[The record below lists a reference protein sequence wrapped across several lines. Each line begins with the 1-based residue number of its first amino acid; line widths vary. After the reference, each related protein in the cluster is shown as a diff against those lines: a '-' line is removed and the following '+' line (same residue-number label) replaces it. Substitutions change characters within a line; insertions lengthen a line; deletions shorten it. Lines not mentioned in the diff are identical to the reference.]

1 MTQPMPARTGDPVHQ
16 VDTPALIL
24 ELDAFESNVGLMADA
39 AARMGVALRPH
50 AKSNKC
56 ADIVRYQLA
65 AGAVGVCVQ
74 KVSEAAALADAGID
88 DITICNELVGDRKI
102 AALVELSRRI
112 RVSACVDDLA
122 NIASIERQAAAAST
136 IVSLMVEVDVGAG
149 RCGVAP
155 GPLVVR
161 LARAISAS
169 PHLRFA
175 GLQAYHGGAQHIR
188 SVGERREA
196 AQSAITKATAARD
209 GLIAA
214 GIGCPVISGAGTG
227 TFRHEGASGIYTEIQ
242 PGSYVFM
249 DADYNRNQWEPSLD
263 CDGRKAASARTVGE
277 TPGEHEHAPPF
288 RQSLFVMTTVMS
300 CTDTGR
306 PVVDAGLKAL
316 AVDCGMP
323 LVADRPDVTFE
334 RASDEHGILRVPS
347 GAPALALG
355 DRLRLVPG
363 HCDPT
368 VNLYDWLV
376 TVRDGRVEGIW
387 PVTARGCVN

>member
-1 MTQPMPARTGDPVHQ
+1 MAQPLPAQIGDRVHQ

-24 ELDAFESNVGLMADA
+24 ELDAFESNVELMAAA

-56 ADIVRYQLA
+56 ADIIRHQLA

-149 RCGVAP
+149 RCGVPP

-175 GLQAYHGGAQHIR
+175 GLQAYHGGAQHLR

-209 GLIAA
+209 ALSAA
-214 GIGCPVISGAGTG
+214 GIDCPVISGAGTG

-249 DADYNRNQWEPSLD
+249 DADYNRNQWEPS
-263 CDGRKAASARTVGE
+263 T
-277 TPGEHEHAPPF
+277 PPF
-288 RQSLFVMTTVMS
+288 RQSLFVLSTVMS

-323 LVADRPDVTFE
+323 LLADRPDVTFE
-334 RASDEHGILRVPS
+334 RASDEHGILRVPP

-376 TVRDGRVEGIW
+376 TVRDDRVEGIW